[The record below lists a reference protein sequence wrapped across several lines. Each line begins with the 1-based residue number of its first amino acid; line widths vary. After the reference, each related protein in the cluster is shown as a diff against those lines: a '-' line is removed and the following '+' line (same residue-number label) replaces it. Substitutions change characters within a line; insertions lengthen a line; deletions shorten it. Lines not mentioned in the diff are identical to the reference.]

1 MQRDLQA
8 PPEVQ
13 LYVQKVRHAVDGLN
27 SFEKVAN
34 SNMALQQ
41 QVMRLANQPAPP
53 RAPTMAPAAFKH
65 QVREKAEATSFQM

>member
-13 LYVQKVRHAVDGLN
+13 LYVQKVRHAFDGLN
-27 SFEKVAN
+27 SFERVAN

-53 RAPTMAPAAFKH
+53 RSPTMAPAASKH
-65 QVREKAEATSFQM
+65 QVQEKAGAASFQM